1 MTECSSPYN
10 EIIEKIRDLSRKEK
24 KGLLEKTIKLQ
35 EELGELA
42 EAVLIHTKASGSQ
55 YKKAVDKDIESEIA
69 DILLVSL
76 DIFFSLTKD
85 TQLLAELLMKK
96 CQKWEKYQL
105 KKD

>member
-10 EIIEKIRDLSRKEK
+10 EILEKIRELSRKEK
-24 KGLLEKTIKLQ
+24 KGLLEKTVKLQ
-35 EELGELA
+35 EEVGELA
-42 EAVLIHTKASGSQ
+42 EAILIRTKTAGSQ
-55 YKKAVDKDIESEIA
+55 YKKTAEKAVESEIA

-76 DIFFSLTKD
+76 DLFFSLTQD
-85 TQLLAELLMKK
+85 THLLAELLIKK